1 MKYSLETTK
10 YPMGE
15 RVSGVRGVW
24 LRAGHTDLWT
34 DCLSVR
40 WPPLIPSALAGE
52 GQGVMWYKTWLPI
65 VYIRSPRTLVVFPCL
80 GPQRILESGGVGGR
94 GGEGGLVPLS
104 SPVVTE
110 TLEELWGWDHVWKDG
125 CLGSTGLKSRVGR
138 RCRFWGIVGSG
149 KGLSCASPE
158 LLI

>member
-15 RVSGVRGVW
+15 RVSGATGVW

-40 WPPLIPSALAGE
+40 GPPLVPSALAGE
-52 GQGVMWYKTWLPI
+52 GQGVMWYKTWLPT
-65 VYIRSPRTLVVFPCL
+65 VYVLSPRTLNHKEFWNL
-80 GPQRILESGGVGGR
+80 GW
-94 GGEGGLVPLS
+94 GEGGLVPLS

-110 TLEELWGWDHVWKDG
+110 TLEEL
-125 CLGSTGLKSRVGR
+125 
-138 RCRFWGIVGSG
+138 
-149 KGLSCASPE
+149 
-158 LLI
+158 